1 MNVFKPEKLFGI
13 IGYPLGHS
21 MSPLLHNWG
30 FAQKGIKAVY
40 MAWPTAPEKLGDFM
54 NALKT
59 LPISGASVTIPHKLS
74 VMNYIDELTTRAVG
88 VGAVNTLYW
97 KQGKLIGDNTDTAG
111 CSEPLRPYCDHVKK
125 ALLIGAGGASRAAI
139 VGLKSLKIKDIII
152 TNRTQAK
159 ASALAEEFKISCVD
173 WNKRG
178 DEHYDLVINSTSLG
192 MSGDKQQIN
201 PMIMNNIDKKTIVY
215 DLVYNPL
222 ETVLIKEAKAKG
234 SKTISG
240 IEMFLHQGLAQ
251 FKIWTGHD
259 LNESSA
265 RNLLLEHL

>member
-30 FAQKGIKAVY
+30 FAQKNINAVY
-40 MAWPTAPEKLGDFM
+40 MAWPTAPEKIADFM
-54 NALKT
+54 NAFKI

-74 VMNYIDELTTRAVG
+74 VMDYIDELTTRAKG

-97 KQGKLIGDNTDTAG
+97 KQDKLIGDNTDTAG
-111 CSEPLRPYCDHVKK
+111 CSEPLRPHCDHVKR
-125 ALLIGAGGASRAAI
+125 ALLLGAGGASRAAI
-139 VGLKSLKIKDIII
+139 VGLRSLQIREIVI
-152 TNRTQAK
+152 TNRTKFK
-159 ASALAEEFKISCVD
+159 ADELAEEFGISCVD
-173 WNKRG
+173 WDKRG
-178 DEHYDLVINSTSLG
+178 NEHYDLIINSTSLG
-192 MSGDKQQIN
+192 MSGDKQEIN
-201 PMIMNNIDKKTIVY
+201 PMIMDNVDEKTIVY
-215 DLVYNPL
+215 DLIYNPL

-234 SKTISG
+234 CKTLSG

-259 LNESSA
+259 LDELRA
-265 RNLLLEHL
+265 RKILLEHL